1 MLKTSSAQRML
12 VALVEVL
19 GLSVWFSATAVLPSL
34 RSEWNI
40 SSTGAVWLT
49 ASVQI
54 GFVCGAVASAAL
66 NLADRFVPQR
76 LLAACALGAATCT
89 AAPALFDTGF
99 GAAVAM
105 RSLTGM
111 LLAGVY
117 PVGMK
122 LTASWAA
129 SGNRGRTFGV
139 LLAALTIGSAL
150 PHFIGGLGSLPWR
163 GVMLTAATL
172 AAAGAVI
179 ALAMVR
185 PGPHLDIR
193 AVSMHPRHALAI
205 FVERGPRLVMLGYL
219 GHMWE
224 LYALWTWLAMFI
236 VAGRRERGEAAAL
249 SAELLTFMAI
259 GIAGAVG
266 CLVGG
271 WAADRFGRPPIAGVA
286 LVISGSCCLASPMV
300 FTAPTVILAVFV
312 MVWGAAV
319 IADSGVFSTALSE
332 TTDPRYVGTALT
344 AQTATGFLLTV
355 VTIQTVPLV
364 ADLIGWRYAFLL
376 LAPGPVLGAAA
387 MSALIAH
394 QHHQEENDDHPNP
407 PRSALC
413 RSDGPA
419 LPHRR

>member
-1 MLKTSSAQRML
+1 MLI
-12 VALVEVL
+12 ALVEVL
-19 GLSVWFSATAVLPSL
+19 GLSVWFSASAVLPSL

-54 GFVCGAVASAAL
+54 GFVCGALASAAL

-172 AAAGAVI
+172 AAAAAVI
-179 ALAMVR
+179 ALAVVR

-236 VAGRRERGEAAAL
+236 VAGRRERGEAATV

-271 WAADRFGRPPIAGVA
+271 WAADRFGRPPIAGAA
-286 LVISGSCCLASPMV
+286 LVISGSCCLASPLV

-332 TTDPRYVGTALT
+332 TTDQRYVGTALT

-364 ADLIGWRYAFLL
+364 ADLIGWRCAFLL

-413 RSDGPA
+413 RSDGPT
-419 LPHRR
+419 LPHRQ